1 MKLYMGGPSQ
11 PPCVGENNRKR
22 RLPQATDEDGKPL
35 NFSWGDGSIDSARLA
50 FAILR
55 DALGNDHEAWRYYM
69 LFKVDPVQLWK
80 AGEPWAIS
88 EDAVLQRV
96 KRIREVLDDAA
107 KMRAIV
113 DREARPVDVEAGGGV
128 GRSRQ

>member
-35 NFSWGDGSIDSARLA
+35 NFSWGDGSIA
-50 FAILR
+50 
-55 DALGNDHEAWRYYM
+55 
-69 LFKVDPVQLWK
+69 VQLWK

-113 DREARPVDVEAGGGV
+113 GREARPVDVEAGGGV
-128 GRSRQ
+128 CRSKQDWEYGR